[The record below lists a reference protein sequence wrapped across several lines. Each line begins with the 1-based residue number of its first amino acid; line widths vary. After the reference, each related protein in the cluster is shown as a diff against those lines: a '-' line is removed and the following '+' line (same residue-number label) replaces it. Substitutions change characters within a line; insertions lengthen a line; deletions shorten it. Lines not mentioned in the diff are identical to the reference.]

1 MANNDN
7 VPKGYKRLF
16 VDDQPY
22 DFPAT
27 MSEAEITKAL
37 QQKYGKPEPIKSLGA
52 PVGVRAAVGAAS
64 NPIDRLKTL
73 QQFYPDAE
81 PYGDENFA
89 YTDPGTN
96 RRRLYNEQNAKI
108 LGIPVP
114 TAGDIASIGPEISE
128 AIGAGMGAAVGV
140 PGAPFG
146 GPILGAGAGGALA
159 RQLYQYAAGKSLG
172 TTESQSD
179 LAQMMGTTG
188 SVASNMAGQGFGG
201 LLEKYG
207 LPAFQASSRYVGGK
221 LGDAGR
227 EIYAAANRLGIPL
240 TASVATRNPTI
251 EAIESGLSQMPFGR
265 GPVVDRAEAMVAG
278 LQSKASELASRFSG
292 GKPVLSEAGEVGG
305 FLREKAGEASTRF
318 LRQREQL
325 DDQFT
330 NLIGRDTAIPIDN
343 LINLK
348 RQWMTQIAKA
358 PRTESANYGKA
369 MEILDRVIQDSGKS
383 GYVPLDVLRKLR
395 TGLFADI
402 HNPQATTAGWTDSA
416 TRNAGKILDAVRSDI
431 YDAAK
436 DFGPDALYKL
446 RLHDRYTRFNNAV
459 NLPMLAQIERK
470 DLDERILGYVMEGTK
485 EGAGRLAALKRNLK
499 ADEWDTVA
507 GSVFQRL
514 GTPLNMNMEGVALG
528 ETVDQFSP
536 ARFITN
542 WSTLSD
548 AAKKTLFAGTR
559 YKELEPYLNDIVK
572 VAQGVKSSQKARNF
586 SNTSGNTQ
594 TIAVILGLTGFGTGY
609 SPEQGFDFGSSI
621 LPTAGAAISSRT
633 MSKLLQSKPFLDWAT
648 RTASVVSN
656 NPNAWPKQL
665 SRVLSIAEL
674 EPALKPEVFDYYQSM
689 LDQQQRPSDKT
700 DTALKSVP

>member
-1 MANNDN
+1 VASNDA
-7 VPKGYKRLF
+7 PEGYQRIMMGGK
-16 VDDQPY
+16 PH
-22 DFPAT
+22 DFPKT
-27 MSEAEITKAL
+27 MSDEEIAEAL
-37 QQKYGKPEPIKSLGA
+37 QREYAKPEPIKSLGA

-73 QQFYPDAE
+73 QRFYPDAE
-81 PYGDENFA
+81 PFGDDNFVI
-89 YTDPGTN
+89 TDPGTN
-96 RRRLYNEQNAKI
+96 RRRLYNEENTKI

-114 TAGDIASIGPEISE
+114 TAGDIAGAGPEIAE
-128 AIGAGMGAAVGV
+128 AIGAGMGAAAGV

-159 RQLYQYAAGKSLG
+159 RRLYDYTAGKALG

-179 LAQMMGTTG
+179 LAQMMGTTN
-188 SVASNMAGQGFGG
+188 AITANMAGQGFGG

-207 LPAFQASSRYVGGK
+207 LPVFEASKRYVGGK

-227 EIYAAANRLGIPL
+227 EVYAAANRLGIPL

-265 GPVVDRAEAMVAG
+265 GPVVDRAEEMVAG

-292 GKPVLSEAGEVGG
+292 GKPVLSEAGEIGG
-305 FLREKAGEASTRF
+305 FLREKAGEAGNRF

-325 DDQFT
+325 DDDFT
-330 NLIGRDTAIPIDN
+330 SLIGRDTAIPIDN

-348 RQWMTQIAKA
+348 RQWMAQIAKA

-416 TRNAGKILDAVRSDI
+416 TRNAGKILEAVRSDI

-485 EGAGRLAALKRNLK
+485 EGAGRLADLKRNLK
-499 ADEWDTVA
+499 SDEWDTVA

-542 WSTLSD
+542 WATLSD

-559 YKELEPYLNDIVK
+559 YKQLEPYLNDIVK

-609 SPEQGFDFGSSI
+609 SQDEGFDFGSSI

-633 MSKLLQSKPFLDWAT
+633 MSKLLQSKAFLDWAT
-648 RTASVVSN
+648 RTASVVGS

-665 SRVLSIAEL
+665 SRVLSIAQL
-674 EPALKPEVFDYYQSM
+674 EPTLKPEVYDYYQAM
-689 LDQQQRPSDKT
+689 LEQQKKESPGKKT
-700 DTALKSVP
+700 EAP